1 MDQAVKANDTGPSK
15 AGKSQKSLSKAKS
28 NANLKD
34 SLEKPGWS
42 QQAKPGAKNP
52 SNKQSPKHASNAK
65 PDALAKDPKK
75 SGADADKTAK
85 KPPAVGGTGKLNETS
100 EGEDEKYT
108 TEQNEENKDDNYT
121 SQNYTEEY
129 SSAQNKSG
137 NDFNKLNK
145 KFEL

>member
-1 MDQAVKANDTGPSK
+1 MAPGAEAAVEARRHRRPPCARTLCEDNP
-15 AGKSQKSLSKAKS
+15 L
-28 NANLKD
+28 
-34 SLEKPGWS
+34 

-75 SGADADKTAK
+75 SGVDADKTAK
-85 KPPAVGGTGKLNETS
+85 KPPAVGGAGKLNETS